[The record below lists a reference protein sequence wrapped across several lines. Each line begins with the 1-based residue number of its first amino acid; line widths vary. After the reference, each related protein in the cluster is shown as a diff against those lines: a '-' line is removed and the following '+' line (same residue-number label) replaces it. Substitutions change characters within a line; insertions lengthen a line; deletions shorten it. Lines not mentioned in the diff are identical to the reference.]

1 MADKLEI
8 WGVNDPNISAQL
20 ALALK
25 LNLFQQE
32 AGLDV
37 TCRFIE
43 SGTTMP
49 KDVLDAE
56 RKPFAFIQTP
66 ITAILLHDKGFST
79 KIVAPL
85 ADIAGT
91 QQVIVHS
98 ASNIRAPKELEGRR
112 IGMAK
117 GSAVYIAIMN
127 MAKDY
132 QVDLDQM
139 YFINL
144 LPSDQLFAFKEH
156 RLDALAC
163 WEPWTSEAVAAGGQ
177 FYFSG
182 NRSAVPSM
190 EGPVNWLVNQ
200 SCVMAPDEHIE
211 QQPETLIA
219 ILNVLRK
226 ATAMIHND
234 FENVVNLLAGFFKKS
249 PEALAAI
256 MRKNSYAMSIDT
268 LFRIGVLS
276 FRDFLFENGR
286 VSLRLTED
294 QLYRTDILREVDAHL
309 VSLRSSA
316 KPKSDIFEK
325 DGIYFRRSSKFHGDL
340 SQLRFL
346 LADDSRVVRSF
357 LNQTLELLGAE
368 VLGEATNGNEAI
380 EMFTRLRP
388 NFITMDLAMPG
399 LSGVDAIR
407 HIREMDDAANVI
419 VISGLDVEEV
429 REEVFKLGARMFI
442 KKPFNPQKAAD
453 VIRAMLKA
461 SAPASA

>member
-1 MADKLEI
+1 
-8 WGVNDPNISAQL
+8 
-20 ALALK
+20 
-25 LNLFQQE
+25 
-32 AGLDV
+32 
-37 TCRFIE
+37 
-43 SGTTMP
+43 
-49 KDVLDAE
+49 
-56 RKPFAFIQTP
+56 
-66 ITAILLHDKGFST
+66 
-79 KIVAPL
+79 
-85 ADIAGT
+85 
-91 QQVIVHS
+91 
-98 ASNIRAPKELEGRR
+98 
-112 IGMAK
+112 
-117 GSAVYIAIMN
+117 
-127 MAKDY
+127 
-132 QVDLDQM
+132 
-139 YFINL
+139 
-144 LPSDQLFAFKEH
+144 
-156 RLDALAC
+156 
-163 WEPWTSEAVAAGGQ
+163 
-177 FYFSG
+177 
-182 NRSAVPSM
+182 M

-200 SCVMAPDEHIE
+200 SCLMAPDEHIE

-234 FENVVNLLAGFFKKS
+234 FDNVVNLLAGFFKKS

-316 KPKSDIFEK
+316 KPKSDLFEK
-325 DGIYFRRSSKFHGDL
+325 GGIYFRRGSKFRGDL

-407 HIREMDDAANVI
+407 HIREMDEDANVI

-453 VIRAMLKA
+453 VIRAMLASSA
-461 SAPASA
+461 SA